1 MFCHRKYRRQQRA
14 RWKRNADKSH
24 AGRHKRVHALFELL
38 TMGREQVHN
47 FANASR
53 DESAIVG

>member
-1 MFCHRKYRRQQRA
+1 MFCHRKHRRKQSA
-14 RWKRNADKSH
+14 RWKRDADKSP
-24 AGRHKRVHALFELL
+24 AGRYKRVHAIFELL
-38 TMGREQVHN
+38 KMGREQVHN